1 MQTNRR
7 TTAFSLLFLLLNKLF
22 AHKRRSH
29 LCLQQNDEMCLIL
42 PTLSAS
48 ARAIAETL
56 IRFHYPVDFIVL
68 ASNSAFWRRS
78 AFCNL
83 IGHLYKTITPSVS
96 LFWNRTKRPTIF
108 PSAWSFYSS
117 KIDWDSSFRSSVWRH
132 PQKTLMI
139 KGHRNF
145 WGWGSLKNENLK
157 RMFLAYLSG

>member
-22 AHKRRSH
+22 AQKRRSH
-29 LCLQQNDEMCLIL
+29 LYLQQKDEMRLIL

-83 IGHLYKTITPSVS
+83 RGAPLQNDYPIGFVILESNKASHHI
-96 LFWNRTKRPTIF
+96 
-108 PSAWSFYSS
+108 
-117 KIDWDSSFRSSVWRH
+117 SFR
-132 PQKTLMI
+132 
-139 KGHRNF
+139 
-145 WGWGSLKNENLK
+145 LK
-157 RMFLAYLSG
+157 FLQF